1 MKKNI
6 LALPLLAFA
15 ALLAIAPG
23 AASAAAP
30 APRNAEQMKALDYL
44 IGTWNCSFSAGGQ
57 SGTNISTFTP
67 VMNGAWLQETEAV
80 RTKSG
85 GLYITTMHYTGY
97 DPDEKRYMHVGPD
110 ANGGYEVAYTTDF
123 QTFHTLLPAGQED
136 ATFTKVSDTE
146 FSLREPFTQSGQH
159 MVYLNTCKKAP

>member
-6 LALPLLAFA
+6 LALPLIAFA
-15 ALLAIAPG
+15 ALLAIAPVT
-23 AASAAAP
+23 ASAAP
-30 APRNAEQMKALDYL
+30 VPPNAEQMKAVAFL

-57 SGTNISTFTP
+57 SGTNISTFTS

-85 GLYITTMHYTGY
+85 GLYVTTTHFTGY
-97 DPDEKRYMHVGPD
+97 DPDEKRYMHVGPNAD
-110 ANGGYEVAYTTDF
+110 GTYEVAYTTDF
-123 QTFHTLLPAGQED
+123 HSFHTILPAGQQD

-146 FSLREPFTQSGQH
+146 FSLREPFTQNGQA